1 MVSPSQ
7 RPALVEAW
15 WTLPDWVNERTPEW
29 PLYQAYHIL
38 SHSLSFSLVVNSPTW
53 GFLTF
58 VSSGILW
65 EREVEIFLESF
76 LHKTLYK
83 TSALHSFKTCKDQ
96 HYLSWFLEP
105 GCCCFDSHVTQTLG
119 HLGPQ
124 SYSDYVSFI
133 ELVFQGGFSSKEVSV
148 LASTAF
154 WFAVAE

>member
-1 MVSPSQ
+1 MTPLPRISHT
-7 RPALVEAW
+7 L
-15 WTLPDWVNERTPEW
+15 TLPLILPSGEFPYLGI
-29 PLYQAYHIL
+29 PHICL
-38 SHSLSFSLVVNSPTW
+38 QWDTLR
-53 GFLTF
+53 
-58 VSSGILW
+58 